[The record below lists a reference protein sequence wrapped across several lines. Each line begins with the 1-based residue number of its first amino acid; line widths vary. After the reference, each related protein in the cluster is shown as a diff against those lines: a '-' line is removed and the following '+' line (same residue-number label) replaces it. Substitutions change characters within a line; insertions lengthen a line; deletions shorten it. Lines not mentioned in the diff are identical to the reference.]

1 MDSGSTKDK
10 VIDIIVLKM
19 GVERESVTL
28 DTKYADDLGTDSLDR
43 AELVMEIEDEFD
55 INIPDEAEGKI
66 KNVGDTI
73 KFIEE
78 QLKSKSH

>member
-28 DTKYADDLGTDSLDR
+28 ETKYADDLGTDSLDR

-78 QLKSKSH
+78 QLKSKHH